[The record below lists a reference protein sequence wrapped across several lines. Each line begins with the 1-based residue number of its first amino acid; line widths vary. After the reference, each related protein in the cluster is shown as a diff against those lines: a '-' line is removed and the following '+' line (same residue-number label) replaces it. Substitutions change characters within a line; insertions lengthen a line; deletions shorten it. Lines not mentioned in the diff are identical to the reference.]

1 MMQQWFK
8 LLGDKNKL
16 VRREQELMV
25 EAKQLELEDQSEKLE
40 SELAGE
46 PGNAREGEIL
56 ESLVRMSEQ
65 REMLVSML
73 DRDRERYRL
82 EDRELEIK
90 MAEQGIR

>member
-1 MMQQWFK
+1 MTF
-8 LLGDKNKL
+8 
-16 VRREQELMV
+16 
-25 EAKQLELEDQSEKLE
+25 S
-40 SELAGE
+40 E

-90 MAEQGIR
+90 MAEQGIRCCVVRSLV